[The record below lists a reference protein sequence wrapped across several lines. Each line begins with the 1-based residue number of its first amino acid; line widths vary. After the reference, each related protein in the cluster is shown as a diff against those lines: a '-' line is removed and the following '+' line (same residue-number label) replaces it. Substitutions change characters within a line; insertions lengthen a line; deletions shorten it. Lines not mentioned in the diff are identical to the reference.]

1 MLVCVSINETGSLR
15 LRLTTFAPCSILFV
29 ALSGFCEAGS
39 HLSAQPEAC
48 LTTTIRRLA
57 LWGISDDN
65 SLWLIGV
72 E

>member
-1 MLVCVSINETGSLR
+1 MLVCLYKPNGKPEAKTDH
-15 LRLTTFAPCSILFV
+15 APRSILFV